1 MSSTANSYFGR
12 FSLLFHFGILVAVL
26 AGCFGVYGLF
36 SYRAL
41 NELQVNGP
49 VYDKVAQ
56 GKDLVAD
63 ILPPPEFIIESY
75 LTAMQL
81 GGQPASAEE
90 RSNLIDRLSQL
101 KKEYDSRHEFWSQ
114 VDLPSDVHDLLL
126 NKANVHAERF
136 YDLAYSQL
144 IPAARRG
151 DVAAMQAAIKPM
163 ADEFA
168 QHRSFIDQ
176 TVNKVNDA
184 NAKVEAYAQNRIEST
199 ESTLAII
206 FSVAMLLGLAYVF
219 WLTHSI
225 RKALGMEITE
235 AVAISR
241 RIADGD
247 LSVELDV
254 RGKPADSMVVAMQ
267 SMLTSLRNMATD
279 TQALASAATELKL
292 DVRADASRHHGDY
305 GRIVQGVN
313 QTLDAFILPLKGLID
328 DMHRMSS
335 EHDKGDIDVMLN
347 VQKYQGEFRTVAQS
361 VNEMVAGHI
370 AVKKKAMACVK
381 EFGEG
386 NFDAPL
392 ERFPGKKAFIN
403 ETIEQLRSNIKTFID
418 EMAHMASEHD
428 RGDIDVVMNEHRFR
442 GAYLTMASGVN
453 KMVAGHIAVKK
464 KAMACVKAFG
474 EGNFDAPLERFPGK
488 KAFINETI
496 ETVRSHLK
504 ALNADADM
512 LAQAALEGR
521 VQERADASRHQGDFR
536 KIIEGVNA
544 TLESIVAPILVV
556 KEAADAINTAAKEI
570 STGNSDLS
578 RRTEQQASSL
588 EETAS
593 SMEELAS
600 TVRQNSENAR
610 TANQMAVAA
619 SDVAHRG
626 GQVVQRVVG
635 TMQEINESSRKIVD
649 IISVIDGIA
658 FQTNILALNA
668 AVEAARAGEQG
679 RGFAVV
685 AGEVRNLAQRSA
697 AAAKEIKG
705 LIGNS
710 VEKVE
715 DGSRLV
721 EEAGKTMDEVVT
733 SVKRMTDIM
742 AEIAT
747 ASMEQTSGID
757 QVNQAVTQ
765 MDEATQQNAALVEE
779 AAAAAESLEEQAANL
794 AETVAQFKL
803 QETGRPHTVSR
814 SHGAKAAKVLAMP
827 ARAAKASPRL
837 AAVAESEDW
846 AEF

>member
-1 MSSTANSYFGR
+1 MLLLGVVNLVLIAILGIVAYLGMSALDRSLNEQTDAAGLLRSELLSDMMHDAIKADALAALVASDGQAVDAEAMREINDSFREHADGFRKHMETLGQAGLPALAKQHLAAVIIDVNQYLAAADKLINLAQQNHDLAEKQLPSVEQRFKALEGGLEILADDLEAEIKAIETRGEEASAAASRNLIWTGLAGVAALFLVSLLIIRSLFRELGGEPSVVAAIARR
-12 FSLLFHFGILVAVL
+12 FSA
-26 AGCFGVYGLF
+26 
-36 SYRAL
+36 
-41 NELQVNGP
+41 
-49 VYDKVAQ
+49 
-56 GKDLVAD
+56 
-63 ILPPPEFIIESY
+63 
-75 LTAMQL
+75 
-81 GGQPASAEE
+81 
-90 RSNLIDRLSQL
+90 
-101 KKEYDSRHEFWSQ
+101 
-114 VDLPSDVHDLLL
+114 
-126 NKANVHAERF
+126 
-136 YDLAYSQL
+136 
-144 IPAARRG
+144 
-151 DVAAMQAAIKPM
+151 
-163 ADEFA
+163 
-168 QHRSFIDQ
+168 
-176 TVNKVNDA
+176 
-184 NAKVEAYAQNRIEST
+184 
-199 ESTLAII
+199 
-206 FSVAMLLGLAYVF
+206 
-219 WLTHSI
+219 
-225 RKALGMEITE
+225 
-235 AVAISR
+235 
-241 RIADGD
+241 GD
-247 LSVELDV
+247 LSVDVPVAAHDDSSLMCAMAQVKQSLGSLSRDTHDLVAAALRLELD
-254 RGKPADSMVVAMQ
+254 
-267 SMLTSLRNMATD
+267 T
-279 TQALASAATELKL
+279 
-292 DVRADASRHHGDY
+292 RADASRYQGHY
-305 GRIVQGVN
+305 GEIVQGIN
-313 QTLDAFILPLKGLID
+313 RILDAFIHPLKELIA

-347 VQKYQGEFRTVAQS
+347 AQQYQGEFRTVAQS

-403 ETIEQLRSNIKTFID
+403 ETIETVRSNIKAFIE
-418 EMAHMASEHD
+418 EMAHMSSEHD

-442 GAYLTMASGVN
+442 GAYLTMAEGVN

-464 KAMACVKAFG
+464 KAMACVKEFG

-488 KAFINETI
+488 KAFINEII

-521 VQERADASRHQGDFR
+521 VQVRADASRHHGDFR

-570 STGNSDLS
+570 SSGNADLS

-610 TANQMAVAA
+610 AANQMAVAA

-721 EEAGKTMDEVVT
+721 EEAGKTMDEVVN
-733 SVKRMTDIM
+733 SVKRMTDLM

-803 QETGRPHTVSR
+803 QETGRPRLASR
-814 SHGAKAAKVLAMP
+814 GPGAKPAEVLAMP
-827 ARAAKASPRL
+827 QGKAKAAPRL